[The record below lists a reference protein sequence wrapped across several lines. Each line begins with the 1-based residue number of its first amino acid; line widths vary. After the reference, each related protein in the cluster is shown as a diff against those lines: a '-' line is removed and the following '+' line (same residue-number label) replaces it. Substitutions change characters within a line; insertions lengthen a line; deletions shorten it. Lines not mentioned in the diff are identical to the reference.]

1 MDRAAGLQSDS
12 DWNSIPPSRL
22 AQWTDSLLP
31 FDQATA
37 IVASKREDPMGD
49 RSPKSKN
56 RDNKQKEVAR
66 SENAAAAKS
75 KQDKQSRAPLIP
87 AKKR

>member
-1 MDRAAGLQSDS
+1 
-12 DWNSIPPSRL
+12 
-22 AQWTDSLLP
+22 
-31 FDQATA
+31 
-37 IVASKREDPMGD
+37 MGD

-56 RDNKQKEVAR
+56 RDNKQKEHAR